1 MGTLAATGHAQGAT
15 GFTYSSTEHGYILV
29 LASARAD
36 LTYQQGLRK
45 LWSRSTRYDFYFPVF
60 AMLGEQAVLNKEIY
74 SDGSANDA
82 AVFGYQERWAEY
94 RYNLSQITGI
104 FRSTSAGTIDYWHSA
119 QKFTALPTLNATFIQ
134 DDAATVTQRNFAG
147 GALTANQQLLC
158 DFFRHDGRQAS
169 PMYSVPGMIDHF

>member
-82 AVFGYQERWAEY
+82 AVFGYQERWA
-94 RYNLSQITGI
+94 
-104 FRSTSAGTIDYWHSA
+104 STDTTRANHRHLPIHQRGNHRLLAQRAEIHS
-119 QKFTALPTLNATFIQ
+119 TADAERHVHQ

-158 DFFRHDGRQAS
+158 DFFCDMTVARPL

>member
-60 AMLGEQAVLNKEIY
+60 AMLGNRPSSTRKYILTDQQTMQRY
-74 SDGSANDA
+74 SDIRKG
-82 AVFGYQERWAEY
+82 GP
-94 RYNLSQITGI
+94 
-104 FRSTSAGTIDYWHSA
+104 STDTTRAKS
-119 QKFTALPTLNATFIQ
+119 
-134 DDAATVTQRNFAG
+134 
-147 GALTANQQLLC
+147 
-158 DFFRHDGRQAS
+158 QAS
-169 PMYSVPGMIDHF
+169 SDPPAREP

>member
-1 MGTLAATGHAQGAT
+1 MGTLAATGHAQDAT

-60 AMLGEQAVLNKEIY
+60 AMLGNRPSSTRKYILTDQQTMQRY
-74 SDGSANDA
+74 SDIRKGGPSTDTTP
-82 AVFGYQERWAEY
+82 
-94 RYNLSQITGI
+94 SQITGI

-119 QKFTALPTLNATFIQ
+119 QKFTALPTLNATFIK
-134 DDAATVTQRNFAG
+134 TTQQPLHRE
-147 GALTANQQLLC
+147 TS
-158 DFFRHDGRQAS
+158 QA
-169 PMYSVPGMIDHF
+169 VH